1 MLEPFDA
8 LIGTWGGKTA
18 NATGADHGNS
28 PSPGHKASN
37 PVRVQAT
44 DRRRCGS
51 KLVVTLRIELWFD
64 AMSFPGCGESY
75 RHDTR
80 TECAALEIR
89 ALMRGGGEEG

>member
-8 LIGTWGGKTA
+8 LIGTWGGKKA

-37 PVRVQAT
+37 PVGVQAT

-51 KLVVTLRIELWFD
+51 VR
-64 AMSFPGCGESY
+64 
-75 RHDTR
+75 
-80 TECAALEIR
+80 
-89 ALMRGGGEEG
+89 

>member
-1 MLEPFDA
+1 
-8 LIGTWGGKTA
+8 
-18 NATGADHGNS
+18 
-28 PSPGHKASN
+28 
-37 PVRVQAT
+37 VQAT

>member
-18 NATGADHGNS
+18 NATGAGHGNS

-37 PVRVQAT
+37 PDRVQAT

-64 AMSFPGCGESY
+64 AMSSLAVGSLTGMTHAPSAPRWRFA
-75 RHDTR
+75 RW
-80 TECAALEIR
+80 
-89 ALMRGGGEEG
+89 RGGGEEG